1 MLKLELLNED
11 GKKVTYTKAH
21 PTLRDMR
28 LCASYYRR
36 VEEELLVGDEVVDEA
51 INTLIEVFN
60 DPALTF
66 DKVMDGLSPDD
77 FNNVVMN
84 LLFKV
89 MDGETKKSGKS
100 SRLMTLNQIQAKAQE
115 ELKTILKEKE

>member
-1 MLKLELLNED
+1 MLKLELLNEE

-28 LCASYYRR
+28 LCASYYSK
-36 VEEELLVGDEVVDEA
+36 VEEGLYEGDEVVDEA
-51 INTLIEVFN
+51 VNTLLEVFK
-60 DPALTF
+60 DPALTY
-66 DKVMDGLSPDD
+66 DKIMDGLAPDD

-89 MDGETKKSGKS
+89 MDGETKKAGKS
-100 SRLMTLNQIQAKAQE
+100 TRLVALNQIQAKAQE
-115 ELKTILKEKE
+115 ELKTMLTEKE

>member
-1 MLKLELLNED
+1 MLKLELLNEE
-11 GKKVTYTKAH
+11 GKKVTYTKSN

-28 LCASYYRR
+28 LCANYYRR
-36 VEEELLVGDEVVDEA
+36 VEEGLLEGDEVVDEA
-51 INTLIEVFN
+51 INTLLGVFK

-66 DKVMDGLSPDD
+66 DKVMDGLAPDD

-84 LLFKV
+84 ILFKV
-89 MDGETKKSGKS
+89 MDGETKKQGKS
-100 SRLMTLNQIQAKAQE
+100 SRLMVLNQVQSKAQE